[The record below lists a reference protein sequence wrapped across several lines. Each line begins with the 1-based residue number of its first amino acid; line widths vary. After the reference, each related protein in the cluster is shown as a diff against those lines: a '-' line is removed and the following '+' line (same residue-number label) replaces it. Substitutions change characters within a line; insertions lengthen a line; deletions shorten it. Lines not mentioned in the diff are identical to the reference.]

1 MPSEILSLLFGYHQ
15 EFLLYEPGWRR
26 PLGMKCEL
34 KMADDPVD
42 NFVIF
47 DKGDNFHLSAASWT
61 DERIDLIDFFFH
73 LRPAF

>member
-1 MPSEILSLLFGYHQ
+1 
-15 EFLLYEPGWRR
+15 
-26 PLGMKCEL
+26 MKCEL